1 MNQEVLDMI
10 ASGKVPYRYEADTAS
25 TLYFGLAVL
34 VIVFLYAIAEAVT
47 RKYIG

>member
-1 MNQEVLDMI
+1 MNQEVIDMI
-10 ASGKVPYRYEADTAS
+10 ASGKVPYRYESDTAS
-25 TLYFGLAVL
+25 ALYFGLAVL